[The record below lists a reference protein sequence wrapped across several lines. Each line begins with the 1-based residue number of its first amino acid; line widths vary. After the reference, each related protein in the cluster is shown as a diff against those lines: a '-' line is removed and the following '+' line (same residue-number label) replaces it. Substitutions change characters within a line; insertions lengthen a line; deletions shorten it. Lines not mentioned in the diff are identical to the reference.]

1 MEIKKIIFYFGAL
14 LLLTGCF
21 QSTAMV
27 GPAMTLAST
36 GNVFQAGSSFVAN
49 QVVEKETGMSTGEHV
64 STIMDEEKRDQKK
77 FNKRFINLVKSNV
90 EKTRKELLTQSKKKF
105 Q

>member
-1 MEIKKIIFYFGAL
+1 MEIKRIFIYLVLFFL
-14 LLLTGCF
+14 LNGGF

>member
-64 STIMDEEKRDQKK
+64 STIMDEEKRDQKYK
-77 FNKRFINLVKSNV
+77 
-90 EKTRKELLTQSKKKF
+90 KEVWTYGRNYIFS
-105 Q
+105 